1 MDLYTNAKVSPS
13 GQVNKK
19 DLQSWLT
26 NMVVFLAPL
35 GIVYLLQVNATLQ
48 NGPIGWQDFVPT
60 SATVGAIQLYLVNAG
75 LDLLR
80 KFTDSKK

>member
-1 MDLYTNAKVSPS
+1 MDIYTNAKISPA

-19 DLQSWLT
+19 DLKSWLT

-35 GIVYLLQVNATLQ
+35 GIIYLLQVNVTLQ
-48 NGPIGWQDFVPT
+48 NGPVRWSDFVPT
-60 SATVGAIQLYLVNAG
+60 PTTIGAIQLYFVNAA